1 MSVDRLQT
9 QRFEVKYLISE
20 STAQSVRDYVRS
32 YLKPDDFA
40 ANLPNFSYPVHSLYL
55 DSPDLATYQAVR
67 FDHKNRFK
75 LRIRYYQ
82 DDSEVVYFEI
92 KRRTTDTISK
102 QRAKVR
108 RESVDALLD
117 GRLPGDADLQVPES
131 KQRVALEE
139 FCRLVRA
146 LDARPKSHVAYL
158 REAWMSPVG
167 NSIRITFDRDVRCE
181 PKLRPE
187 LTTRFRSP
195 VVPFG
200 HQVVL
205 EMKFTDRLPEWCR
218 DLARAFSLSR
228 RGAPKYAAGVTLIGE
243 GRLAQQEVTFT
254 PPGRRDRSAI
264 QPDRV

>member
-1 MSVDRLQT
+1 MSADRIQT
-9 QRFEVKYLISE
+9 QRFEIKYLVSE

-40 ANLPNFSYPVHSLYL
+40 AKLPNFSYPVHSLYL

-82 DDSEVVYFEI
+82 DDSDVVYFEI
-92 KRRTTDTISK
+92 KRRTTETISK
-102 QRAKVR
+102 QRAKVQR
-108 RESVDALLD
+108 TSVDALLG
-117 GRLPGDADLQVPES
+117 GRLPGDADLAAPDQ

-146 LDARPKSHVAYL
+146 LDAKPKSHVAYL

-181 PKLRPE
+181 PKLRAE
-187 LTTRFRSP
+187 LTTRFRHP

-200 HQVVL
+200 SQVVV

-218 DLARAFSLSR
+218 DLVRAFGLVR
-228 RGAPKYAAGVTLIGE
+228 RGAPKYAAGVSLMGE
-243 GRLAQQEVTFT
+243 EQLAMSEATFT
-254 PPGRRDRSAI
+254 PPARRSRGESS
-264 QPDRV
+264 